1 MIQQSVSKEKGEKV
15 DKGLRGWGGEGKY
28 GIWVEG

>member
-15 DKGLRGWGGEGKY
+15 DKGLRGWGGGKVSMGY
-28 GIWVEG
+28 G